1 MNKFLD
7 DCTTILASHM
17 NDFTE
22 EEVNKNI
29 REFTSTERFLAY
41 LWMANEVN
49 KLKVNDGWGT
59 KLLMFPEED
68 KWISLALLEL
78 GLTKPGVSPKK
89 YLKIIV
95 KYDKELVELIELHE
109 VVKGIAH
116 FVTSEGSATNRYRE
130 LYIAIALNSEE
141 LKETYPRD
149 YIDIIESIGII
160 TKPIVDT
167 VVNDVP
173 CNNDRSYRIN
183 INTTEIVYKYIL
195 RKFPYQALSAIV
207 NMGFIKELPFDI
219 IYEAVRL
226 LLMDLYI
233 HDIDYTAIL
242 SSDESK
248 LNPIHIFVDYC
259 TMAFNDNLEIPDRAI
274 ELVKKIVDHRRCEL
288 LNNV

>member
-17 NDFTE
+17 NDFTG

-29 REFTSTERFLAY
+29 REFTPPERFLAY

-49 KLKVNDGWGT
+49 KLRVNNGWST
-59 KLLMFPEED
+59 KLLIFPEED
-68 KWISLALLEL
+68 ESISLALLEL
-78 GLTKPGVSPKK
+78 GLTKPSISVKK

-130 LYIAIALNSEE
+130 LYIAIVDSIEE
-141 LKETYPRD
+141 LKYTYPRD

-183 INTTEIVYKYIL
+183 VNMTEIVYKYIL
-195 RKFPYQALSAIV
+195 KKFPYQALSAIV

-219 IYEAVRL
+219 IHEAVRL

-233 HDIDYTAIL
+233 HDIDYSTIL
-242 SSDESK
+242 SSNETK
-248 LNPIHIFVDYC
+248 LKPIYTFVDHC
-259 TMAFNDNLEIPDRAI
+259 VIAFNDDRKIPDRAI

>member
-7 DCTTILASHM
+7 DCTTILTSHM
-17 NDFTE
+17 NDFTGR
-22 EEVNKNI
+22 EVNENI
-29 REFTSTERFLAY
+29 REFTPPERFLAY

-49 KLKVNDGWGT
+49 KLRVNNGWST
-59 KLLMFPEED
+59 KLLIFPEED
-68 KWISLALLEL
+68 ESISLALLEL

-109 VVKGIAH
+109 VVKGTMH
-116 FVTSEGSATNRYRE
+116 FITSKGSATNRYKG
-130 LYIAIALNSEE
+130 LYVAIAVNSEE
-141 LKETYPRD
+141 LKDTYPRD

-183 INTTEIVYKYIL
+183 INVTEIVYKYIL
-195 RKFPYQALSAIV
+195 KKFPYRALSAIV

-242 SSDESK
+242 SSDETK
-248 LNPIHIFVDYC
+248 LKPIYTFVDHC
-259 TMAFNDNLEIPDRAI
+259 DIAFNDDRKIPDGAI

>member
-17 NDFTE
+17 NDFTGR
-22 EEVNKNI
+22 EVNENI
-29 REFTSTERFLAY
+29 REFTPPERFLAY

-49 KLKVNDGWGT
+49 KLRVNNGWST
-59 KLLMFPEED
+59 KLLIFPEED
-68 KWISLALLEL
+68 ESISLALLEL
-78 GLTKPGVSPKK
+78 GLTKPSISPKK

-95 KYDKELVELIELHE
+95 RYDKELVELIELHE

-130 LYIAIALNSEE
+130 LYIAIVDNIEE
-141 LKETYPRD
+141 LKDTYPRE
-149 YIDIIESIGII
+149 YIDIIESLGMI

-183 INTTEIVYKYIL
+183 VNMTEIVYKYIL

-242 SSDESK
+242 SSDETK
-248 LNPIHIFVDYC
+248 LKPICTFVNRCAIVVNGDRK
-259 TMAFNDNLEIPDRAI
+259 IQDRAI

-288 LNNV
+288 LSDV

>member
-7 DCTTILASHM
+7 DCATILASHM

-29 REFTSTERFLAY
+29 REFTPPERVLAY

-49 KLKVNDGWGT
+49 NLKVNDGWGT

-78 GLTKPGVSPKK
+78 GLTKPSISPKK
-89 YLKIIV
+89 YLKTIV

-109 VVKGIAH
+109 VVKGTAH
-116 FVTSEGSATNRYRE
+116 FTSEGGATNRYRE
-130 LYIAIALNSEE
+130 LYSAITENSEE
-141 LKETYPRD
+141 LKDTYPRD

-173 CNNDRSYRIN
+173 CNNDRSYKIN
-183 INTTEIVYKYIL
+183 ISTTEIVYKYIL
-195 RKFPYQALSAIV
+195 KKFPYQALSAIV
-207 NMGFIKELPFDI
+207 SMGFIKELPFDI

-242 SSDESK
+242 SSDETK
-248 LNPIHIFVDYC
+248 LKPICTFVNRC
-259 TMAFNDNLEIPDRAI
+259 AIVFNGDRKIQDRAI